1 MKKAKL
7 ISILVIMI
15 AVVALGVFMGKQM
28 FKLIEAGSS
37 SSVQENSDS
46 NATSTVKILYSAK
59 PDTSDSQIPSPE
71 IIPEKPSQAAA
82 TPSQSTSQEK
92 AADNAKTSFSP
103 DGPKWFAYA
112 KGNGI
117 NVRQG
122 SSINNKQL
130 FKVAKG
136 TRGTVLAKE
145 NGWTQIKWDF
155 NGKTGWVRDDLLLQ
169 GPAEVVSTLV
179 RKTGDV
185 EKIKAN
191 QINKAVAKRILKENK
206 LIVGLAKEVPA
217 EQTVKKYVEGEKL
230 PEKAKIAADPYA
242 NIRTGPGTN
251 NAKIHRLP
259 KGFVVTLLKVEREGK
274 WLWFNIQFDEGR
286 KTGWTREDNLT
297 F

>member
-1 MKKAKL
+1 M
-7 ISILVIMI
+7 V

-37 SSVQENSDS
+37 SSVSEGSDA

-59 PDTSDSQIPSPE
+59 PDTSEAQIPAPE
-71 IIPEKPSQAAA
+71 IIPEKLA
-82 TPSQSTSQEK
+82 QEK
-92 AADNAKTSFSP
+92 AKPATTAKQGNDTKEVKASFSP

-112 KGNGI
+112 NGNGI

-122 SSINNKQL
+122 SSIRTKQL

-155 NGKTGWVRDDLLLQ
+155 NGAIGWVRDDLLLQ
-169 GPAEVVSTLV
+169 GPAEVVSALV

-185 EKIKAN
+185 EKIKAT
-191 QINKAVAKRILKENK
+191 QINKAVAKKILKENK
-206 LIVGLAKEVPA
+206 LIVGLAKAAPVE
-217 EQTVKKYVEGEKL
+217 ETVKKYVEGEKL

-242 NIRTGPGTN
+242 NIRTGPGTQ
-251 NAKIHRLP
+251 NAKINRLP
-259 KGFVVTLLKVEREGK
+259 KETVVNILKVEREGK

>member
-28 FKLIEAGSS
+28 FKIIEAGSS
-37 SSVQENSDS
+37 SSVQSSSDA
-46 NATSTVKILYSAK
+46 NATSSVKILYSAK
-59 PDTSDSQIPSPE
+59 PDTSDTKIPSPE
-71 IIPEKPSQAAA
+71 IIPEKLVKEDSKPAQASE
-82 TPSQSTSQEK
+82 TNSDSENVK
-92 AADNAKTSFSP
+92 ASFSP

-112 KGNGI
+112 NGNGI
-117 NVRQG
+117 NVRAG
-122 SSINNKQL
+122 SSIRNDQL

-136 TRGTVLAKE
+136 TRGIVLAKE
-145 NGWTQIKWDF
+145 NGWTKIKWDF
-155 NGKTGWVRDDLLLQ
+155 NGKIGWVRDDLLLQ

-185 EKIKAN
+185 EKIKAT
-191 QINKAVAKRILKENK
+191 QINKAVAKKILKENK

-230 PEKAKIAADPYA
+230 PENAKIAADPFA
-242 NIRTGPGTN
+242 NIRTGPGTH
-251 NAKIHRLP
+251 NAKINRLP
-259 KGFVVTLLKVEREGK
+259 KDLVVKILKVEREGK

-286 KTGWTREDNLT
+286 KTGWTREDNLS